1 MNEEWTRQVN
11 PILRVVTCH
20 KRIGDNH
27 YLHDIVLA
35 IKIDED
41 EVLWYMNISGT
52 IYSRKS
58 DFFCYA
64 EALINGEW
72 LSVG

>member
-11 PILRVVTCH
+11 PILRVVTRH
-20 KRIGDNH
+20 KRDGENH

-35 IKIDED
+35 VKIDD
-41 EVLWYMNISGT
+41 DVLWYMNISGT
-52 IYSRKS
+52 IYSIRN
-58 DFFCYA
+58 DHFCYA

-72 LSVG
+72 LSIG